1 MTFVETPASQLL
13 QSFGATSSQSVAAF
27 FGTQDA
33 ANEIQQDYA
42 TLFRG
47 YLQGSDAN
55 KAADVAGLIDLSKNA
70 VQPLTAA
77 PEDLAL
83 TVNPAEVST
92 LQSIPLETLFAGQ
105 NSVTLV
111 NQATGEEYELTPEQF
126 GALNLAVDYRAVQP
140 LELSPE
146 SLRTLQTTLPKGTI
160 ELQTANVPVQTPAS
174 YSAAQGTH
182 LLPSQE
188 LLYLFGESAELPA
201 GLAGDAK
208 GFVLDGSPATASP
221 LTSASAA
228 SAGTTPAVTAPATT
242 DPAAAT
248 LQPLTATGET
258 AAVSLTGRD
267 QTLENGLLQAATRE
281 LQKANEIGNSAALTA
296 VVEDGDADD
305 IEGQLLSVTQKP
317 ANKQN
322 ALLQNA
328 ALQSA
333 TPNAAAQAAETPQA
347 AAAAQATS
355 RPIVSDTK
363 RPLENDKQAAIKASE
378 PPTPA
383 AAKTETPVVT
393 PPARTSVDWTSP
405 WTTPERAAGWSETLA
420 GGLISSGLGGLTG
433 QHNPLGGFS
442 LLGGRPDPLLGQ
454 QVAKQLNVNVTR
466 AVKAGENQFS
476 IRLDPA
482 ELGRVTVKIA
492 FAQNGLVKSQ
502 IIAERPETLE
512 LLQRDTRGLERAL
525 ESGGHKTEAGGISF
539 SLDSGGEESAGK
551 AFAEALQEDR
561 LKEQQQKELA
571 AQGDTAELIDEVVE
585 EEIDLDE
592 ILAHVTPETGLDVRV

>member
-1 MTFVETPASQLL
+1 MTFVDTPASQLL

-42 TLFRG
+42 ALFRG
-47 YLQGSDAN
+47 YLQGTDSS
-55 KAADVAGLIDLSKNA
+55 KAADVAGLIDLSQNA
-70 VQPLTAA
+70 VQPLSAI
-77 PEDLAL
+77 PEDFAL
-83 TVNPAEVST
+83 TLNPAEVST

-105 NSVTLV
+105 NSVTLI

-126 GALNLAVDYRAVQP
+126 GAFNLAVDYRAVQP

-146 SLRTLQTTLPKGTI
+146 SLRALQTTLPKGTVEI
-160 ELQTANVPVQTPAS
+160 QTANVPVQAPAS
-174 YSAAQGTH
+174 YTAAQGTH

-201 GLAGDAK
+201 GLTGDAK
-208 GFVLDGSPATASP
+208 GFILDGTPATASS
-221 LTSASAA
+221 LSSTGTAA
-228 SAGTTPAVTAPATT
+228 TPAEL
-242 DPAAAT
+242 AAAT
-248 LQPLTATGET
+248 LPTTATTTGE
-258 AAVSLTGRD
+258 ALGASLTGRD
-267 QTLENGLLQAATRE
+267 QTLENGLFQATARE
-281 LQKANEIGNSAALTA
+281 LQKSTEIGNNAVLTA
-296 VVEDGDADD
+296 VVEDGDADE

-317 ANKQN
+317 ANRQN
-322 ALLQNA
+322 AALQNA

-333 TPNAAAQAAETPQA
+333 TPNAAAQTAETPQA
-347 AAAAQATS
+347 AAAAATQGAA
-355 RPIVSDTK
+355 RTALPDGK
-363 RPLENDKQAAIKASE
+363 RSLDADKQTPIKASE
-378 PPTPA
+378 TPTPV
-383 AAKTETPVVT
+383 AAKTEAPVIT

-433 QHNPLGGFS
+433 QHNPLGGFG

-492 FAQNGLVKSQ
+492 FSQNGLVKSQ

-512 LLQRDTRGLERAL
+512 LLQRDARGLERAL
-525 ESGGHKTEAGGISF
+525 ESGGHKAEPGSISF

-561 LKEQQQKELA
+561 LKEQQQKDLA
-571 AQGDTAELIDEVVE
+571 ARGETAELIDEIEE